1 MMNTLRGL
9 IVLFFTICATAASA
23 DTQGVDFV
31 EIKDG
36 DEVTSPF
43 KVKFSVTGMS
53 VAPAGETAV
62 NTGHHHLLINVEGVP
77 IGELVPADE
86 KHIHFGKGQTE
97 TEVAL
102 PRGKYRLTLQFA
114 NGLHQSYGE
123 VMRKSILITVR

>member
-1 MMNTLRGL
+1 MNMLRGL
-9 IVLFFTICATAASA
+9 IVLFFTVYAAAALANS
-23 DTQGVDFV
+23 QGVDFV
-31 EIKDG
+31 DIKDG
-36 DEVTSPF
+36 DVVTSPF
-43 KVKFSVTGMS
+43 KVKFSVTGMNI
-53 VAPAGETAV
+53 APAGETTV

-102 PRGKYRLTLQFA
+102 PSVKYTLTLQFA

-123 VMRKSILITVR
+123 VMRKSILITVK

>member
-1 MMNTLRGL
+1 MNMLRGL
-9 IVLFFTICATAASA
+9 SVLFFTVYAAAALANS
-23 DTQGVDFV
+23 QGVDFV
-31 EIKDG
+31 DIKDG
-36 DEVTSPF
+36 DVVTSPF
-43 KVKFSVTGMS
+43 KVKFSVTGMNI
-53 VAPAGETAV
+53 APAGETTV

-102 PRGKYRLTLQFA
+102 PSGKYTLTLQFA

-123 VMRKSILITVR
+123 VMRKSILITVK

>member
-1 MMNTLRGL
+1 MNMLRGL
-9 IVLFFTICATAASA
+9 IVLFFTVYAAAALANS
-23 DTQGVDFV
+23 QGVDFV
-31 EIKDG
+31 DIKDG
-36 DEVTSPF
+36 DVVTSPF
-43 KVKFSVTGMS
+43 KVKFRVTGMN

-102 PRGKYRLTLQFA
+102 PSGKYTLTLQFA

-123 VMRKSILITVR
+123 VMRKSILITVK